1 MVHAR
6 TELNGKRNTVLRKAA
21 EAVKAS
27 SAAKDKTVE
36 TLFGN
41 DRQVKVNGE
50 VVFQQ
55 NKAGVS
61 GYFLG
66 AYSDLPLP

>member
-1 MVHAR
+1 M
-6 TELNGKRNTVLRKAA
+6 
-21 EAVKAS
+21 KAS